1 MVSRPLMIESSF
13 SVSEP
18 PVIEMFSFE
27 YRLFTT
33 KGLPV
38 LRTVIVSSPAWSI
51 TTSVVS
57 VGSRPPAQFAAT
69 SQKPEVVEIQ
79 VLARVPL
86 AKLSAFEK

>member
-27 YRLFTT
+27 NRLFTV

-38 LRTVIVSSPAWSI
+38 LRTVIVSSPA
-51 TTSVVS
+51 
-57 VGSRPPAQFAAT
+57 
-69 SQKPEVVEIQ
+69 
-79 VLARVPL
+79 
-86 AKLSAFEK
+86 